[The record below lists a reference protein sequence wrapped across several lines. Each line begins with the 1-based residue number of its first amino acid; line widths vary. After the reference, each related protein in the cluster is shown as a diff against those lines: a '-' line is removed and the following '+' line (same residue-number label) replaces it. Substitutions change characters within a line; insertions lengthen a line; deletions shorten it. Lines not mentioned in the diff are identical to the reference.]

1 MIQNFTTNSVD
12 PGKLKKKNM
21 KHETVNWV
29 FTVMADL
36 ENILSTDKLFEAS
49 EALQDLR
56 IILAM
61 ELSKTQKHNQII
73 YHRLN

>member
-1 MIQNFTTNSVD
+1 
-12 PGKLKKKNM
+12 M

-29 FTVMADL
+29 FTVMADI
-36 ENILSTDKLFEAS
+36 ENILSTDKLFETS

-73 YHRLN
+73 YNRLN